1 MPAFYSNSHFEGLY
15 LEGVTFNEIEANLED
30 YINRADN
37 GDKDAQYN
45 LSVVIREEKFGF
57 ERDFGKIAHYSKR
70 AADNGHISAAYQMHI
85 LYHYRYIDM
94 NTEENV
100 KYLKMAADG
109 GIAEAAY
116 KLGGW
121 YHQGC
126 YVEKDE
132 NKSFEWYNEAAKLG
146 SAAALKALKRLGL
159 DAETRKQIEELA
171 KAAAANDPESKL
183 EYAKR
188 LMAGKGVEKDEEKAK
203 TMFFE
208 MSQQGLPEA
217 VRICEAI
224 QLAEKRRRLEEN
236 PDNRDNI
243 FELARMYHEGYPTD
257 RIPLESY
264 EQHFFLIRDIE
275 KAVELYKKAILK
287 GNTLA
292 EKYYTWAMQEYILEK
307 INDLEETI
315 GSLQISIDELS
326 ANDNFN
332 DEI

>member
-1 MPAFYSNSHFEGLY
+1 M
-15 LEGVTFNEIEANLED
+15 
-30 YINRADN
+30 
-37 GDKDAQYN
+37 
-45 LSVVIREEKFGF
+45 
-57 ERDFGKIAHYSKR
+57 

-94 NTEENV
+94 NVAENV
-100 KYLKMAADG
+100 KYLKIAADG

-159 DAETRKQIEELA
+159 DAETRKHIEELA
-171 KAAAANDPESKL
+171 KSAAANNLESKL

-188 LMAGKGVEKDEEKAK
+188 LMAGKGVQKDEVKAK

-217 VRICEAI
+217 IRIYEAI
-224 QLAEKRRRLEEN
+224 QLIEKRQKLEQN
-236 PDNRDNI
+236 QNNGDNI
-243 FELARMYHEGYPTD
+243 FELARMYHEGYPSD

-264 EQHFFLIRDIE
+264 EQHYFLTKDIE
-275 KAVELYKKAILK
+275 KAIGLYKKAILM
-287 GNTLA
+287 GNTLS

-307 INDLEETI
+307 IKDIEETI